1 MKIEL
6 HTHTS
11 EGSSCAKAKAKD
23 IIKAYQAFG
32 ADGVVITN
40 HYSKNTYERF
50 KDDLKNNYLKGYK
63 NALKQAEASSL
74 KVFLGMELN
83 LSSHPNDYLIYG
95 IDEDFIVKY
104 PTIFNESLERVA
116 EIVHHEGGVIFQA
129 HPLRK
134 PCEIKGADVLDG
146 YEFNYTPFHNNYNDH
161 LTQWVLEHQKDY
173 PSLQYICGSDCH
185 GLESV
190 GCKLFEIDEPI
201 NNNKALVK
209 ALKNKKYNYFTLL
222 TENDE

>member
-50 KDDLKNNYLKGYK
+50 KEDLKNNYLKGYR

-161 LTQWVLEHQKDY
+161 LTQWVLKHQKDY

-209 ALKNKKYNYFTLL
+209 ALKNKKYNYFTFL
-222 TENDE
+222 TKNDD

>member
-11 EGSSCAKAKAKD
+11 EGSSCAREKAKD
-23 IIKAYQAFG
+23 IIKAYHKFG
-32 ADGVVITN
+32 VDGVVITN

-50 KDDLKNNYLKGYK
+50 KGDLKNNYLKGYW
-63 NALKQAEASSL
+63 NALKQAEESSIR
-74 KVFLGMELN
+74 VFLGMELN
-83 LSSHPNDYLIYG
+83 LASHPNDYLIYG

-104 PTIFNESLERVA
+104 STIFNESLESVA

-146 YEFNYTPFHNNYNDH
+146 YEFNYTPFHNNYNDD
-161 LTQWVLEHQKDY
+161 LKQWVLDY
-173 PSLQYICGSDCH
+173 QEEYPNLQYICGSDCH
-185 GLESV
+185 GFEGV
-190 GCKLFEIDEPI
+190 GCKLFEIDKPI
-201 NNNKALVK
+201 NNNKELVQ
-209 ALKNKKYNYFTLL
+209 ALKNKQYNFFTRLIKN
-222 TENDE
+222 ND